1 MGIEPADMS
10 LPRVPAGV
18 ISRRRVLALL
28 DERVPLT
35 VVRAACGMG
44 KTVVL
49 REWAL
54 HTDDRVVWIT
64 ADPNRSDSRA
74 LAGAIL
80 NHCRRDHDGNGV
92 EPASWSEVSACLAD
106 SSRPT
111 TVVVD
116 DAAVLK
122 PGALLDLCAV
132 VATEPTLHVI
142 VATNQ
147 RTVLDGDGV
156 ALLLDRKIIG
166 PTQLLFDRAEVR
178 RLLRTNPRTAQEVL
192 AATNGFP
199 AAIHALAKRGLPQD
213 EESIAAVA
221 AAAVEDYVRFRLVR
235 FGHDRGVLNTLVKIS
250 FMSAVDAE
258 LACELSGDPHAADAL
273 KGAEIYGFGSWT
285 EDPHGPRFRFTPFAL
300 VLLRRE
306 LMNRYPQDVH
316 RMRKAGSAW
325 LLRNGDPV
333 EALRLAVDGDD
344 LGLAREVVTSS
355 WHRLLDHA
363 PTVRKILDP
372 VPLSR
377 LRDEPLVMILLGMSY
392 TASQTRRAHGLQTLR
407 VALMAAKSQSAASTG
422 FERLIRLVFE
432 SSALR
437 VLQVHD
443 RAAALAEQ
451 ALQLLLRSFDIEKE
465 SNAAQVPLISAQ
477 LGTSL
482 YYGGKPRRA
491 IDCLTYGTAIL
502 GVRHENAIDNL
513 SMLSGI
519 HALNGDLPEARHC
532 VDLIRSGRW
541 DRTRL
546 NGTHGM
552 FYRLAESLLAL
563 EESDTAGAVHHIAAF
578 EQQRATSEHWPAM
591 AAVEALVSLCQGQA
605 AMGESRLESLVQLH
619 GGEGVRDD
627 AIRPLRRV
635 RSLLALAQGRMEASK
650 SFLDG
655 HTPEDR
661 HATRVD
667 RARVALAEN
676 RPRDALQILGRGDG
690 STATSR
696 VKAEATAIRTAAML
710 RIGSIRAARHEA
722 QNLGALLHDRGLRM
736 PLALLPPA
744 DVHPVHDILRSE
756 TPYEIDAVE
765 SVLHESLASAPLTDR
780 ERVVLKE
787 LASDKSLTMV
797 AGGLGVSHNTVK
809 THVKSIYRKLE
820 VSTREEAVAV
830 AVARLLMSDK
840 Y

>member
-1 MGIEPADMS
+1 
-10 LPRVPAGV
+10 
-18 ISRRRVLALL
+18 
-28 DERVPLT
+28 
-35 VVRAACGMG
+35 
-44 KTVVL
+44 
-49 REWAL
+49 
-54 HTDDRVVWIT
+54 
-64 ADPNRSDSRA
+64 
-74 LAGAIL
+74 
-80 NHCRRDHDGNGV
+80 
-92 EPASWSEVSACLAD
+92 
-106 SSRPT
+106 
-111 TVVVD
+111 
-116 DAAVLK
+116 
-122 PGALLDLCAV
+122 
-132 VATEPTLHVI
+132 
-142 VATNQ
+142 
-147 RTVLDGDGV
+147 
-156 ALLLDRKIIG
+156 
-166 PTQLLFDRAEVR
+166 
-178 RLLRTNPRTAQEVL
+178 
-192 AATNGFP
+192 
-199 AAIHALAKRGLPQD
+199 
-213 EESIAAVA
+213 
-221 AAAVEDYVRFRLVR
+221 
-235 FGHDRGVLNTLVKIS
+235 
-250 FMSAVDAE
+250 
-258 LACELSGDPHAADAL
+258 
-273 KGAEIYGFGSWT
+273 
-285 EDPHGPRFRFTPFAL
+285 
-300 VLLRRE
+300 
-306 LMNRYPQDVH
+306 MNRYPEDVH

-325 LLRNGDPV
+325 LLRNDDPV

-363 PTVRKILDP
+363 PAIRKILDP

-377 LRDEPLVMILLGMSY
+377 LCDEPLVMILLGMSY
-392 TASQTRRAHGLQTLR
+392 TAAKTRRARGLQTLR
-407 VALMAAKSQSAASTG
+407 VALMAAKSQPAESTG

-432 SSALR
+432 SNALR

-491 IDCLTYGTAIL
+491 IDCFTYGTAVS

-532 VDLIRSGRW
+532 VDLIRSGHW
-541 DRTRL
+541 DHARL

-563 EESDTAGAVHHIAAF
+563 EGSDTAGAVHHIAAF

-605 AMGESRLESLVQLH
+605 PMGESRLESLVQLH
-619 GGEGVRDD
+619 GNEGVRDD
-627 AIRPLRRV
+627 ANRSLRRV

-667 RARVALAEN
+667 RARVALAES

-722 QNLGALLHDRGLRM
+722 QNLGALLYDRGLRM

-780 ERVVLKE
+780 ELVVLKE

-830 AVARLLMSDK
+830 AVARLLMSDT